1 LTVNT
6 LPERETNF
14 NRKFP
19 RGRCQAKWSTEFPIN
34 KREVMRVE
42 LLVESSGRSTID
54 IRRWSTAGKNP
65 TRRGV
70 AFGVHHLPAI
80 LALLTDALN
89 RVREEG
95 LFPGGGADV

>member
-1 LTVNT
+1 MSILANSP
-6 LPERETNF
+6 LDF
-14 NRKFP
+14 NRKLP
-19 RGRCQAKWSTEFPIN
+19 RGRCGSTWSAEFPIN

-54 IRRWSTAGKNP
+54 IRRWSATSKQP

-80 LALLTDALN
+80 LALLTDALSQA
-89 RVREEG
+89 REEG
-95 LFPGGGADV
+95 LLPDGGADV